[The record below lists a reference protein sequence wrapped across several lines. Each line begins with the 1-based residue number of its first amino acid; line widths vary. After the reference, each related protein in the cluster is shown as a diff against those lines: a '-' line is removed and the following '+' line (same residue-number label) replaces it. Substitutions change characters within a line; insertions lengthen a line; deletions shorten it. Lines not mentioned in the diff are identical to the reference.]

1 MVAKFIMIFFQAGS
15 REFGNSVYRITL
27 DEGVFE
33 NPPIF
38 GGKYNFHLEVCP
50 CPTEGQDF

>member
-1 MVAKFIMIFFQAGS
+1 MVAKFIRIFFQAGS